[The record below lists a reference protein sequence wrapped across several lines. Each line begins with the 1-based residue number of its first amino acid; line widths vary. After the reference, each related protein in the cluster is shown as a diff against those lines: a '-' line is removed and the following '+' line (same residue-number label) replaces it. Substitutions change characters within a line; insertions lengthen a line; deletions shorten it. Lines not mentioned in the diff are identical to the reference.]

1 MCFAV
6 KVQTQI
12 SCFKEHCKIFALQSF
27 EAATKSFAHRAVEGT
42 SRANYVVCGC
52 ICLSG
57 QNTRLYFGGSSNW
70 DTASD
75 LEAQPFSAMGKNI
88 SSMQHLMGILQFL

>member
-1 MCFAV
+1 MFCR
-6 KVQTQI
+6 VQTQI

-42 SRANYVVCGC
+42 SRANCGR

-70 DTASD
+70 DTVSD
-75 LEAQPFSAMGKNI
+75 LDAQPFSAMGKNI